1 LELTVKTRLGFFVLT
16 IAALVLPASVSRAST
31 VTDEFQFFDGST
43 VVASG
48 SFSYDS
54 SLESGLLTF
63 NDLTAFSISGAGN
76 SYTLADVK
84 GTGALNTYNYFGYD
98 TTLMTFVPGLVDGPQ
113 GQFEL
118 IFGATSS
125 TIQGSL
131 TYTTGGFSFDPLPGQ
146 ADPSGLGEN
155 DGLYAF
161 YDPANCGACQL
172 PSDFPSFTS
181 FSISAVPEPSTW
193 LMMLLGFLILG
204 FTVHRRKLTKTVRYN
219 PAVS

>member
-16 IAALVLPASVSRAST
+16 MAALVLPASISKAST
-31 VTDEFQFFDGST
+31 ITDEFQFFDGST

-54 SLESGLLTF
+54 SQSGLLTF

-76 SYTLADVK
+76 AYTLADV
-84 GTGALNTYNYFGYD
+84 TGALSTYNYFGYN
-98 TTLMTFVPGLVDGPQ
+98 TTLNSFVPGLVDGPQ

-118 IFGATSS
+118 IFGATSA
-125 TIQGSL
+125 TIQNGI
-131 TYTTGGFSFDPLPGQ
+131 TNTTSGFSFDPLPGQ

-155 DGLYAF
+155 DGLFAF
-161 YDPANCGACQL
+161 YDPVNCGACEL
-172 PSDFPSFTS
+172 ASDFPSFTS

-193 LMMLLGFLILG
+193 LMTLLGFLSLG
-204 FTVHRRKLTKTVRYN
+204 FTVRRRKLSETVRYN
-219 PAVS
+219 PASY

>member
-16 IAALVLPASVSRAST
+16 IAALVLPSSVSRAST

-43 VVASG
+43 LVASG
-48 SFSYDS
+48 SFSYDD

-63 NDLTAFSISGAGN
+63 NSLSAFSISGAGN

-125 TIQGSL
+125 TIHGSL
-131 TYTTGGFSFDPLPGQ
+131 TYTTGGFSFDPLPSQG
-146 ADPSGLGEN
+146 DPSHLGEN

-161 YDPANCGACQL
+161 YNPANCGACEL
-172 PSDFPSFTS
+172 ASDFPSFTS

-193 LMMLLGFLILG
+193 LMMLLGFLSLG
-204 FTVHRRKLTKTVRYN
+204 FTVHRRKLSEMVRYK
-219 PAVS
+219 PTS